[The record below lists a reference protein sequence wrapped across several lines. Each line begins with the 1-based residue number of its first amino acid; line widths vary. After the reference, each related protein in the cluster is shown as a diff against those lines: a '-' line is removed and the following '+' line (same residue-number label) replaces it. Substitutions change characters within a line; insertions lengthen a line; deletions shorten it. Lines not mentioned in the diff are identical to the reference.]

1 MQINKKYGYIRVSSK
16 SQESNSSIK
25 YKKEQLIQNGIQP
38 ENIRIEVGS
47 ATNEIKNRLVFQ
59 KLIQEELKSNDL
71 LMVPKIDRCSRN
83 TLKFLKLQD
92 ILFKKNIT
100 FVALD
105 LPTSIDLAT
114 NKLIATTLSGIAEFE
129 NNRRKERQKQ
139 GIRAA
144 QKEGKYT
151 GRKSIINKTLIQKV
165 KNLKENKN
173 LSVTEIA
180 KVLGISRPTIYKI
193 LKQELNYVPYNRL
206 VKATKGE
213 TNESTF
219 ESENLVVDWIGF
231 NIQGLL
237 DRKQV
242 KQIAKY
248 LFQNFGFNSTFAVR
262 SDGKE
267 EILFNDSKNKD
278 QVFFKIYKYSNI
290 YWDGIKIDFS
300 GHNGHQ
306 FYKVIV
312 ANQVNWKVFNHQKD
326 IRLSRLDLCYSC
338 KKTNDKINFESFL
351 KQCYD
356 KVARNKAIKNTSLQ
370 QNSLSWIFKIG
381 K

>member
-16 SQESNSSIK
+16 SQELNSSIK
-25 YKKEQLIQNGIQP
+25 CQKEQLIQNGIQP

-71 LMVPKIDRCSRN
+71 LMVTKIDRCSRN
-83 TLKFLKLQD
+83 TLEFLKLQD

-144 QKEGKYT
+144 QQQGKYT
-151 GRKSIINKTLIQKV
+151 GRKTIINQTLIQKV

-193 LKQELNYVPYNRL
+193 LKQELNYVH
-206 VKATKGE
+206 T
-213 TNESTF
+213 
-219 ESENLVVDWIGF
+219 
-231 NIQGLL
+231 
-237 DRKQV
+237 
-242 KQIAKY
+242 
-248 LFQNFGFNSTFAVR
+248 
-262 SDGKE
+262 
-267 EILFNDSKNKD
+267 
-278 QVFFKIYKYSNI
+278 
-290 YWDGIKIDFS
+290 ID
-300 GHNGHQ
+300 
-306 FYKVIV
+306 
-312 ANQVNWKVFNHQKD
+312 
-326 IRLSRLDLCYSC
+326 
-338 KKTNDKINFESFL
+338 
-351 KQCYD
+351 
-356 KVARNKAIKNTSLQ
+356 
-370 QNSLSWIFKIG
+370 
-381 K
+381 

>member
-25 YKKEQLIQNGIQP
+25 SQKEQLIENGIQP

-47 ATNEIKNRLVFQ
+47 GANEIKNRLVFQ
-59 KLIQEELKSNDL
+59 KLIQEELKPNDL
-71 LMVPKIDRCSRN
+71 LMVTKIDRCSRN
-83 TLKFLKLQD
+83 TLEFLKLQD

-144 QKEGKYT
+144 QQEGKYT
-151 GRKSIINKTLIQKV
+151 GRKSIINQTLIQKV

-173 LSVTEIA
+173 LSVAEIA

-213 TNESTF
+213 TNET
-219 ESENLVVDWIGF
+219 
-231 NIQGLL
+231 
-237 DRKQV
+237 K
-242 KQIAKY
+242 
-248 LFQNFGFNSTFAVR
+248 
-262 SDGKE
+262 
-267 EILFNDSKNKD
+267 
-278 QVFFKIYKYSNI
+278 
-290 YWDGIKIDFS
+290 
-300 GHNGHQ
+300 
-306 FYKVIV
+306 
-312 ANQVNWKVFNHQKD
+312 
-326 IRLSRLDLCYSC
+326 
-338 KKTNDKINFESFL
+338 
-351 KQCYD
+351 
-356 KVARNKAIKNTSLQ
+356 
-370 QNSLSWIFKIG
+370 
-381 K
+381 

>member
-25 YKKEQLIQNGIQP
+25 SQKEQLIQNGIQP

-71 LMVPKIDRCSRN
+71 LMVTKIDRCSRN
-83 TLKFLKLQD
+83 TLEFLKLQD

-144 QKEGKYT
+144 QQQGKYT
-151 GRKSIINKTLIQKV
+151 GRKTIINQTLIQKV

-206 VKATKGE
+206 VKNVNQEA
-213 TNESTF
+213 TNE
-219 ESENLVVDWIGF
+219 
-231 NIQGLL
+231 
-237 DRKQV
+237 
-242 KQIAKY
+242 AK
-248 LFQNFGFNSTFAVR
+248 
-262 SDGKE
+262 
-267 EILFNDSKNKD
+267 
-278 QVFFKIYKYSNI
+278 
-290 YWDGIKIDFS
+290 
-300 GHNGHQ
+300 
-306 FYKVIV
+306 
-312 ANQVNWKVFNHQKD
+312 
-326 IRLSRLDLCYSC
+326 
-338 KKTNDKINFESFL
+338 
-351 KQCYD
+351 
-356 KVARNKAIKNTSLQ
+356 
-370 QNSLSWIFKIG
+370 
-381 K
+381 